1 MRWWEWTILLSL
13 LVLGAAVRF
22 DQLGKVGLSL
32 NEIRDALIAE
42 QPLTQLP
49 AAVAQQTGTTPLPA
63 ILTHI
68 AQHRWGRTETTARA
82 SAALF
87 GSATILAVGLAGS
100 VLFGAPALVGAAL
113 LALAPAH
120 IAASREVQAAALAGL
135 LVVGL
140 VTCAWRVLQQPT
152 WRKTLA
158 FAAISTAAFY
168 SHYGAVPVL
177 AAILVVATVAAAFQ
191 RDIRPATGRLFAA
204 SLAALFAFAPWL
216 WLDAQA
222 GRGSVMYVPHITT
235 DTFTG
240 LVRAFT
246 VDDRPVSPAWVIAV
260 ACAAAAG
267 VARGVFEA
275 RLASSLVTMS
285 VVATVAT
292 TLAVTY
298 QLPHPFDPHQVLLLL
313 PLYLLLAAR
322 GFEWPLQLIRP
333 PARPYLR
340 AAVALAIIVPNLLVL
355 RGPAATP
362 LPDWRTVAAVVGNN
376 AWSDDAVAAPG
387 AREALL
393 FYAPGLLRQVL
404 PEAPAGRLASALEHG
419 VRGWLVAPL
428 SVQLGGA
435 WPELTGWINS
445 GNVIDLS
452 VGDDPLILY
461 GGDTSRAMLLR
472 EIAGFDLPTAALARG
487 RWLRDLLQQT
497 GPVPAVFRLVDQL
510 AAAEPGISLRNPEL
524 LNIVS
529 LLVHSGHREQ
539 ARGLAARIAEAE
551 PDWLEAQQALV
562 AVQSD

>member
-1 MRWWEWTILLSL
+1 MRWWEWAVLLSL

-22 DQLGKVGLSL
+22 DQLGETGLSL
-32 NEIRDALIAE
+32 NEIRDALVAE
-42 QPLTQLP
+42 QPLTRLP

-63 ILTHI
+63 LLTHI
-68 AQHRWGRTETTARA
+68 AQHRWGRTETTVRA

-87 GSATILAVGLAGS
+87 GSATILALGLAGS
-100 VLFGAPALVGAAL
+100 SLFGAPALVGASL

-120 IAASREVQAAALAGL
+120 ITASREGQAAALAGL
-135 LVVGL
+135 LVVVL
-140 VTCAWRVLQQPT
+140 VSCAWRVLQQPA
-152 WRKTLA
+152 WWKTLG

-177 AAILVVATVAAAFQ
+177 AAVLMVATVAAAFD
-191 RDIRPATGRLFAA
+191 RDIRRATGCLFAA
-204 SLAALFAFAPWL
+204 ALSALFAFAPWL

-222 GRGSVMYVPHITT
+222 GRGSVMYIPHITT
-235 DTFTG
+235 DTFIG
-240 LVRAFT
+240 LARAFA
-246 VDDRPVSPAWVIAV
+246 VDDRPVPPAWAIAV

-267 VARGVFEA
+267 VVRGLLAA

-285 VVATVAT
+285 VVAAVAT
-292 TLAVTY
+292 TLAVTH
-298 QLPHPFDPHQVLLLL
+298 QLPYPFDPHQILFVL

-333 PARPYLR
+333 RARPYLR
-340 AAVALAIIVPNLLVL
+340 ATIALAVIVPNVLVL
-355 RGPAATP
+355 RGPAAPP
-362 LPDWRTVAAVVGNN
+362 LPDWRAVAAVVGNN
-376 AWSDDAVAAPG
+376 AWSDDAVAAPQT
-387 AREALL
+387 REALL

-404 PEAPAGRLASALEHG
+404 PEAPAARLAAALEHG

-435 WPELTGWINS
+435 WPELTRWINS

-461 GGDTSRAMLLR
+461 GGDTSRVTLLR
-472 EIAGFDLPTAALARG
+472 EAAGFDLPTAALARG
-487 RWLRDLLQQT
+487 RWLRELLQQT

-539 ARGLAARIAEAE
+539 ARGLAIRIAEAE

-562 AVQSD
+562 AVQSG